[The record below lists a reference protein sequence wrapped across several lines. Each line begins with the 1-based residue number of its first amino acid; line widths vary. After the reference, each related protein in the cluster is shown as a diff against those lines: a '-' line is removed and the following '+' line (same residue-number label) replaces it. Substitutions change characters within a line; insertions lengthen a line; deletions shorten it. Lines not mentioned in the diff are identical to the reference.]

1 MNKEEKVKKLKEEI
15 IEKLKE
21 VTTLKELNDLKI
33 EYLSKKGPISELSS
47 LMKEIPNEEKKEF
60 GSLLNDLKTF
70 VNNSFDELKEK
81 LEEEALNKKLEE
93 EKNNHFEVKEDDSV
107 EVDGKVLDSKK
118 ILVLCAGGGT
128 SGLLANALAK
138 GAKEE
143 GIPLVTAAGSYGA
156 HLDIMGDYDL
166 VILAP
171 QVASYYEDLKKDAD
185 RMGVKCIACEGKQY
199 IDLTRNPKGA
209 LEFVFKIMGE

>member
-1 MNKEEKVKKLKEEI
+1 MQLFFQI
-15 IEKLKE
+15 HL
-21 VTTLKELNDLKI
+21 
-33 EYLSKKGPISELSS
+33 Y
-47 LMKEIPNEEKKEF
+47 
-60 GSLLNDLKTF
+60 
-70 VNNSFDELKEK
+70 
-81 LEEEALNKKLEE
+81 
-93 EKNNHFEVKEDDSV
+93 
-107 EVDGKVLDSKK
+107 SKK

>member
-1 MNKEEKVKKLKEEI
+1 MKKA
-15 IEKLKE
+15 
-21 VTTLKELNDLKI
+21 
-33 EYLSKKGPISELSS
+33 S
-47 LMKEIPNEEKKEF
+47 
-60 GSLLNDLKTF
+60 
-70 VNNSFDELKEK
+70 
-81 LEEEALNKKLEE
+81 
-93 EKNNHFEVKEDDSV
+93 
-107 EVDGKVLDSKK
+107 
-118 ILVLCAGGGT
+118 
-128 SGLLANALAK
+128 
-138 GAKEE
+138 
-143 GIPLVTAAGSYGA
+143 LVTVSYTHLDVYKRQ

>member
-1 MNKEEKVKKLKEEI
+1 MDVKIDKLKQIIPEKYILSNEPMKKHTTFRIGGPADIFAAPESIEEI
-15 IEKLKE
+15 
-21 VTTLKELNDLKI
+21 
-33 EYLSKKGPISELSS
+33 
-47 LMKEIPNEEKKEF
+47 
-60 GSLLNDLKTF
+60 
-70 VNNSFDELKEK
+70 
-81 LEEEALNKKLEE
+81 EAVC
-93 EKNNHFEVKEDDSV
+93 HF
-107 EVDGKVLDSKK
+107 
-118 ILVLCAGGGT
+118 
-128 SGLLANALAK
+128 
-138 GAKEE
+138 AKEE

>member
-1 MNKEEKVKKLKEEI
+1 MDFVIYYPFFKVYD
-15 IEKLKE
+15 
-21 VTTLKELNDLKI
+21 NQ
-33 EYLSKKGPISELSS
+33 
-47 LMKEIPNEEKKEF
+47 
-60 GSLLNDLKTF
+60 
-70 VNNSFDELKEK
+70 
-81 LEEEALNKKLEE
+81 KLEE

-156 HLDIMGDYDL
+156 HLDIMTL
-166 VILAP
+166 L
-171 QVASYYEDLKKDAD
+171 
-185 RMGVKCIACEGKQY
+185 
-199 IDLTRNPKGA
+199 
-209 LEFVFKIMGE
+209 F